1 MTLREKLAKINAPDQ
16 LADLTEI
23 IDEVDKLQGDLDNA
37 NSIIGEKDK
46 KISELQDQSNRL
58 YARLLLSD
66 VGTVEEK
73 EDTWEDMEGEDAL
86 EAFLKN
92 KEDK

>member
-1 MTLREKLAKINAPDQ
+1 MALREKLSKINTDQ

-23 IDEVDKLQGDLDNA
+23 MDEVDKLEGDLANA
-37 NSIIGEKDK
+37 NSVIGERDK
-46 KISELQDQSNRL
+46 KISELTDQNNRL
-58 YARLLLSD
+58 YARMLLSD
-66 VGTVEEK
+66 VGKVEEK

-92 KEDK
+92 KEEK

>member
-1 MTLREKLAKINAPDQ
+1 MALREKLSKINTDQ

-23 IDEVDKLQGDLDNA
+23 MDEVDKLEGDLANA
-37 NSIIGEKDK
+37 NSVIGERDK
-46 KISELQDQSNRL
+46 KISELTDQNNRL
-58 YARLLLSD
+58 YARMLLSD
-66 VGTVEEK
+66 VGSVEEK

-92 KEDK
+92 KEEK